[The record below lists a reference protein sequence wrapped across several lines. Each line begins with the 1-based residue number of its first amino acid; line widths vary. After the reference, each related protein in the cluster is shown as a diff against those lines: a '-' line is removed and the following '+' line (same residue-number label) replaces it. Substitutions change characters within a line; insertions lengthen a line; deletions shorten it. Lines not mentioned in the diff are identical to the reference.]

1 MMVFRSMEPTMHCSG
16 FCPMS
21 SRPPNTPNSLLMPSS
36 QRWFENLHNFSYKII
51 LKNKKGFKLCYHRE
65 FSVFKDQRL
74 WQKRRQIF
82 WNSLLDSECK
92 SECPIKLK
100 TAYTVLC
107 RLHRT
112 PRKSRKCSD
121 RPHTSCFYFRTTL
134 TSPRCSGLVTCQVL
148 CTFSYQGCFVLE
160 QWGQRDFLT
169 TVKEKIF
176 ADNKLLRSSI
186 SS

>member
-21 SRPPNTPNSLLMPSS
+21 RRPPNTPNSLLMPSS

-82 WNSLLDSECK
+82 WNSLLDSECNPSVPLNWK
-92 SECPIKLK
+92 LPTLYFADCTAHLERAENVLTDHIPLASTSELPSQALG
-100 TAYTVLC
+100 ALVWSLV
-107 RLHRT
+107 
-112 PRKSRKCSD
+112 KCSA
-121 RPHTSCFYFRTTL
+121 RS
-134 TSPRCSGLVTCQVL
+134 VTKDAL
-148 CTFSYQGCFVLE
+148 SWNSEDKG
-160 QWGQRDFLT
+160 
-169 TVKEKIF
+169 IF
-176 ADNKLLRSSI
+176 WPQ
-186 SS
+186 